1 MRRILLLAASAH
13 ALTTSS
19 RRRFGLGAASAASAA
34 ALAPAQ
40 PAAAV
45 REGSTKS
52 GLRYR
57 VEVEG
62 SGDTPKR
69 GQNAMIDYVLR
80 VGVDGKPPLYVDG
93 TKQYGLQARP
103 LQFTLG
109 VGAQIP
115 GFDEAVL
122 DMRVGETRT
131 VIVPPKLGCA
141 STASSIPRRQL
152 YAIDATPPRRW
163 RERHRGLRR
172 QDPEGCDADLY
183 VGVEVALA
191 LRAHGRAAEV
201 DRREPESL
209 GKIKFVGIQWHA
221 VRRRGSTTF
230 HRTRSRPRSASS
242 AAGHGR
248 VRRS

>member
-1 MRRILLLAASAH
+1 MRRILLLAASAASAR

-62 SGDTPKR
+62 SGDPPKR

-131 VIVPPKLGCA
+131 VIVPPKLGYGA
-141 STASSIPRRQL
+141 NGTESFDDKIPK
-152 YAIDATPPRRW
+152 DATLIYTLELKSLLPFAPT
-163 RERHRGLRR
+163 
-172 QDPEGCDADLY
+172 DAQQKWI
-183 VGVEVALA
+183 
-191 LRAHGRAAEV
+191 AENPNPW
-201 DRREPESL
+201 E
-209 GKIKFVGIQWHA
+209 K
-221 VRRRGSTTF
+221 
-230 HRTRSRPRSASS
+230 
-242 AAGHGR
+242 
-248 VRRS
+248 

>member
-1 MRRILLLAASAH
+1 MRRILLLAASAASAH

-52 GLRYR
+52 GLRFR

-62 SGDTPKR
+62 SGDPPKR

-131 VIVPPKLGCA
+131 VIVPPKLGYGA
-141 STASSIPRRQL
+141 NGTEGFDDKIPK
-152 YAIDATPPRRW
+152 DATLIYTLELKSLLPFAPT
-163 RERHRGLRR
+163 
-172 QDPEGCDADLY
+172 DAQQKWI
-183 VGVEVALA
+183 
-191 LRAHGRAAEV
+191 AENPNPW
-201 DRREPESL
+201 E
-209 GKIKFVGIQWHA
+209 K
-221 VRRRGSTTF
+221 
-230 HRTRSRPRSASS
+230 
-242 AAGHGR
+242 
-248 VRRS
+248 

>member
-52 GLRYR
+52 GLRFR

-131 VIVPPKLGCA
+131 VIVPPKLGYGA
-141 STASSIPRRQL
+141 NGTEGFDDKIPK
-152 YAIDATPPRRW
+152 DATLIYTLELKSLLPFAPT
-163 RERHRGLRR
+163 
-172 QDPEGCDADLY
+172 DAQQKWI
-183 VGVEVALA
+183 
-191 LRAHGRAAEV
+191 AENPNPW
-201 DRREPESL
+201 E
-209 GKIKFVGIQWHA
+209 K
-221 VRRRGSTTF
+221 
-230 HRTRSRPRSASS
+230 
-242 AAGHGR
+242 
-248 VRRS
+248 

>member
-13 ALTTSS
+13 ALTASS

-62 SGDTPKR
+62 SGDPPKR

-122 DMRVGETRT
+122 DMKVGETRT
-131 VIVPPKLGCA
+131 VIVPPKLGYGA
-141 STASSIPRRQL
+141 NGTEGFDDKIPK
-152 YAIDATPPRRW
+152 DATLIYTLELKSLLPF
-163 RERHRGLRR
+163 
-172 QDPEGCDADLY
+172 DPTDSQQKWI
-183 VGVEVALA
+183 
-191 LRAHGRAAEV
+191 AENPNPW
-201 DRREPESL
+201 D
-209 GKIKFVGIQWHA
+209 K
-221 VRRRGSTTF
+221 
-230 HRTRSRPRSASS
+230 
-242 AAGHGR
+242 
-248 VRRS
+248 

>member
-1 MRRILLLAASAH
+1 MRALLLLAASAASAH
-13 ALTTSS
+13 ALTSS

-40 PAAAV
+40 PAAAAV

-52 GLRYR
+52 GLRFR

-69 GQNAMIDYVLR
+69 GQQALLDYVLR

-131 VIVPPKLGCA
+131 VIVPPKLGYGA
-141 STASSIPRRQL
+141 NGTEGFDDKIPK
-152 YAIDATPPRRW
+152 DATLIYTLELKSLLPFNPTDSQQKW
-163 RERHRGLRR
+163 I
-172 QDPEGCDADLY
+172 
-183 VGVEVALA
+183 
-191 LRAHGRAAEV
+191 AENPNPW
-201 DRREPESL
+201 D
-209 GKIKFVGIQWHA
+209 K
-221 VRRRGSTTF
+221 
-230 HRTRSRPRSASS
+230 
-242 AAGHGR
+242 
-248 VRRS
+248 

>member
-1 MRRILLLAASAH
+1 MRKSLLLLTLAAAD
-13 ALTTSS
+13 ALTVN
-19 RRRFGLGAASAASAA
+19 RRASLGAFAGAA
-34 ALAPAQ
+34 ALGPAL

-62 SGDTPKR
+62 SGDPPKR

-122 DMRVGETRT
+122 DMKVGETRT
-131 VIVPPKLGCA
+131 VIVPPKLGYGA
-141 STASSIPRRQL
+141 NGTEGFDDKIPK
-152 YAIDATPPRRW
+152 DATLIYTLELKSLLPFAPT
-163 RERHRGLRR
+163 
-172 QDPEGCDADLY
+172 DAQQKWI
-183 VGVEVALA
+183 
-191 LRAHGRAAEV
+191 AENPNPW
-201 DRREPESL
+201 D
-209 GKIKFVGIQWHA
+209 K
-221 VRRRGSTTF
+221 
-230 HRTRSRPRSASS
+230 
-242 AAGHGR
+242 
-248 VRRS
+248 

>member
-1 MRRILLLAASAH
+1 MRRILLLAASAASAH

-52 GLRYR
+52 GLRFR

-62 SGDTPKR
+62 SGDPPKR

-141 STASSIPRRQL
+141 STASSILRRHL
-152 YAIDATPPRRW
+152 HAIDATPPRRW

-172 QDPEGCDADLY
+172 QNPQGRDADLHA
-183 VGVEVALA
+183 GVEVALA

-209 GKIKFVGIQWHA
+209 GQIAVIKNSF
-221 VRRRGSTTF
+221 RL
-230 HRTRSRPRSASS
+230 
-242 AAGHGR
+242 
-248 VRRS
+248 

>member
-1 MRRILLLAASAH
+1 MNFAVLLLVLVPAET
-13 ALTTSS
+13 LTVS
-19 RRRFGLGAASAASAA
+19 RRRSFGLGAAGAA
-34 ALAPAQ
+34 ALGSAL

-52 GLRYR
+52 GLRFR

-69 GQNAMIDYVLR
+69 GQQALLDYVLR

-93 TKQYGLQARP
+93 TKQTFPARP
-103 LQFTLG
+103 QQFTLG

-141 STASSIPRRQL
+141 FAASSIPRRHL
-152 YAIDATPPRRW
+152 HAIDATSPSQMARTA
-163 RERHRGLRR
+163 LK
-172 QDPEGCDADLY
+172 DLMI
-183 VGVEVALA
+183 
-191 LRAHGRAAEV
+191 R
-201 DRREPESL
+201 SL
-209 GKIKFVGIQWHA
+209 
-221 VRRRGSTTF
+221 
-230 HRTRSRPRSASS
+230 RTRR
-242 AAGHGR
+242 
-248 VRRS
+248 

>member
-1 MRRILLLAASAH
+1 MRFAAILLVLVPAK
-13 ALTTSS
+13 ALTVS
-19 RRRFGLGAASAASAA
+19 RRHSFGLGAAGAA
-34 ALAPAQ
+34 ALGSAL

-52 GLRYR
+52 GLRFR

-131 VIVPPKLGCA
+131 VIVPPKLGYGA
-141 STASSIPRRQL
+141 NGTEGFDDKIPK
-152 YAIDATPPRRW
+152 DATLIYTLELKSLLPFNPTDSQQKW
-163 RERHRGLRR
+163 I
-172 QDPEGCDADLY
+172 
-183 VGVEVALA
+183 
-191 LRAHGRAAEV
+191 AENPNPW
-201 DRREPESL
+201 D
-209 GKIKFVGIQWHA
+209 K
-221 VRRRGSTTF
+221 
-230 HRTRSRPRSASS
+230 
-242 AAGHGR
+242 
-248 VRRS
+248 

>member
-1 MRRILLLAASAH
+1 MRRILLLAASAWSAR

-52 GLRYR
+52 GLRFR

-62 SGDTPKR
+62 SGDPPKR

-131 VIVPPKLGCA
+131 VIVPPKLGYGA
-141 STASSIPRRQL
+141 NGTEGFDDKIPK
-152 YAIDATPPRRW
+152 DATLIYTLELKSLLPFAPT
-163 RERHRGLRR
+163 
-172 QDPEGCDADLY
+172 DAQQKWI
-183 VGVEVALA
+183 
-191 LRAHGRAAEV
+191 AENPNPW
-201 DRREPESL
+201 D
-209 GKIKFVGIQWHA
+209 K
-221 VRRRGSTTF
+221 
-230 HRTRSRPRSASS
+230 
-242 AAGHGR
+242 
-248 VRRS
+248 